1 MWPTGVAGRGSSR
14 STPQIEEGIP
24 MPHFPWMAITALRLA
39 GSLTPADPRACGKP
53 SVHSLAAYVAAQKDA
68 R

>member
-14 STPQIEEGIP
+14 STPQIDEGIP
-24 MPHFPWMAITALRLA
+24 MPHFPWTAITALRLA
-39 GSLTPADPRACGKP
+39 ASPAPGKP
-53 SVHSLAAYVAAQKDA
+53 HTHGLAAYVAAQK